1 MNHEIR
7 KNTFKIGITALL
19 VSAIITALSQ
29 VYYANKVQGI
39 HPFLFTGIS
48 FFVTAIYFQTFAM
61 KQRVKVQWQEA
72 RRPLVLLNMASIITF
87 MGFYFALKYIEP
99 AIVSSLEMGI
109 GPLFILLLAVFQ
121 KTAVR
126 QKQWYIAIGTFIAC
140 TVLILAVLFGES
152 GVKMQLSI
160 EVILGIVASLL
171 CGVGAVFCSIYSK
184 QLNDLGWTS
193 SMILAKGY
201 IGIIIISFIFTYDLV
216 IPYFKANITWILLIT
231 VLGVMVPM
239 YLLQKGIQY
248 TNTFIVMMSL
258 CFIPVFTFAFQLLDA
273 RIQFSGLTFIGVSLL
288 FLFGV
293 LSILGES
300 KEVE

>member
-1 MNHEIR
+1 MDYDIR
-7 KNTFKIGITALL
+7 KNTFKIGIIALL
-19 VSAIITALSQ
+19 ISAIITALSQ

-140 TVLILAVLFGES
+140 TVLILAVLLGES

-171 CGVGAVFCSIYSK
+171 CGVGAVFCSIHSK

-193 SMILAKGY
+193 SMILAKRY

-231 VLGVMVPM
+231 VVGVMLPM

-293 LSILGES
+293 LSILGEN
-300 KEVE
+300 KEMG